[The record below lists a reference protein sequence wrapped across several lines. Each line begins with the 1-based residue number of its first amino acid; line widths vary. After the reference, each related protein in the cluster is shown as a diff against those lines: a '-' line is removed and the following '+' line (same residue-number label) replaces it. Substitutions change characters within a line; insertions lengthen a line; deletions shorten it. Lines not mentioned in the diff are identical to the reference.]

1 MEILL
6 SRMAIMVDDLPETR
20 PETPAV
26 IGIVSPTG
34 TVIADTVIAA
44 MDGAAPTETP

>member
-20 PETPAV
+20 LETPAV
-26 IGIVSPTG
+26 IGIVSATE
-34 TVIADTVIAA
+34 TMIADIGIAA
-44 MDGAAPTETP
+44 MDGAARTATL